1 MLRIRL
7 EKQSKDRDVCKI
19 FRSSRT
25 APVSGASFRAPVGKS
40 ARDARGPGALRST
53 RQIQQT
59 SQSWL
64 REIIEPKH
72 YFKYKPAMAKLDPR
86 AIQKDLSVG
95 EVAARSGLPVSTIHF
110 YEAQGLIRSR
120 RSSGNQR
127 RFARATLRIV
137 AIVKVAQKTGIS
149 LAAIR
154 EALSRLP
161 KDHAPTA
168 ADWKL
173 LSEGWKSDLDARITR
188 LTRLRD
194 QLASCIGC
202 GCLSIKDC
210 PLRNPLDELSALGVG
225 PRLLDP
231 D

>member
-1 MLRIRL
+1 
-7 EKQSKDRDVCKI
+7 
-19 FRSSRT
+19 
-25 APVSGASFRAPVGKS
+25 
-40 ARDARGPGALRST
+40 
-53 RQIQQT
+53 
-59 SQSWL
+59 
-64 REIIEPKH
+64 
-72 YFKYKPAMAKLDPR
+72 MAKLDPQDIR
-86 AIQKDLSVG
+86 KELSVG

-110 YEAQGLIRSR
+110 YEAQGLISSR

-127 RFARATLRIV
+127 RFSRATLRIV
-137 AIVKVAQKTGIS
+137 AIIKVAQKTGIA

-161 KDHAPTA
+161 ADHAATA
-168 ADWKL
+168 ADWKM
-173 LSEGWKSDLDARITR
+173 LSEDWKTDLDARITR

-210 PLRNPLDELSALGVG
+210 PLRNPLDELSTLGTG

>member
-1 MLRIRL
+1 MPKLAPHLI
-7 EKQSKDRDVCKI
+7 
-19 FRSSRT
+19 SR
-25 APVSGASFRAPVGKS
+25 
-40 ARDARGPGALRST
+40 
-53 RQIQQT
+53 
-59 SQSWL
+59 
-64 REIIEPKH
+64 E
-72 YFKYKPAMAKLDPR
+72 
-86 AIQKDLSVG
+86 LSVG

-127 RFARATLRIV
+127 RFPRATLRLV
-137 AIVKVAQKTGIS
+137 AIVKVAQRTGIA

-154 EALSRLP
+154 EALAHLP
-161 KDHAPTA
+161 ADHAPTA
-168 ADWKL
+168 ADWRL
-173 LSEGWKSDLDARITR
+173 LSERWKGDLDARITR

-210 PLRNPLDELSALGVG
+210 PLRNPLDELSALGSG

>member
-1 MLRIRL
+1 MA
-7 EKQSKDRDVCKI
+7 KI
-19 FRSSRT
+19 
-25 APVSGASFRAPVGKS
+25 
-40 ARDARGPGALRST
+40 DPGALHK
-53 RQIQQT
+53 
-59 SQSWL
+59 
-64 REIIEPKH
+64 E
-72 YFKYKPAMAKLDPR
+72 
-86 AIQKDLSVG
+86 LSVG

-127 RFARATLRIV
+127 RFPRATLRLV
-137 AIVKVAQKTGIS
+137 AIVKVAQRTGIA

-154 EALSRLP
+154 EALSGLP
-161 KDHAPTA
+161 ADRAPTA
-168 ADWKL
+168 ADWNH
-173 LSEGWKSDLDARITR
+173 LSEGWKTDLDARITR

-202 GCLSIKDC
+202 GCLSINDC
-210 PLRNPLDELSALGVG
+210 PLRNPLDELSALGSG